1 MLFQRKYLLAASANG
16 GSSAR
21 GGHWCAHRQR
31 GAVGGG
37 AQRAGVGRHGRRWHK
52 GRVGGACRSL
62 VCLPAARSSPA
73 TQSWA
78 AAHKERGGGGTG
90 DGGAEGVSDSENF

>member
-1 MLFQRKYLLAASANG
+1 MFFQRKHLLAASANG

-37 AQRAGVGRHGRRWHK
+37 AQRTGVGAAWAAVAQRTGGWRVQVTGVHAGDAELTGNAELGGGAQRAGWGRHGRRW
-52 GRVGGACRSL
+52 RR
-62 VCLPAARSSPA
+62 R
-73 TQSWA
+73 
-78 AAHKERGGGGTG
+78 R
-90 DGGAEGVSDSENF
+90 F

>member
-1 MLFQRKYLLAASANG
+1 M
-16 GSSAR
+16 
-21 GGHWCAHRQR
+21 
-31 GAVGGG
+31 
-37 AQRAGVGRHGRRWHK
+37 
-52 GRVGGACRSL
+52 
-62 VCLPAARSSPA
+62 PAARSSPA